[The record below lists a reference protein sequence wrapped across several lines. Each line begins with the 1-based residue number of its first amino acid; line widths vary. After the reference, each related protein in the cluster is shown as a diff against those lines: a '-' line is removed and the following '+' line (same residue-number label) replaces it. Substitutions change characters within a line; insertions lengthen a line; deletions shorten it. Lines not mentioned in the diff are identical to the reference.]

1 MYTLSLLW
9 KKQAQGGGW
18 IYNVKVICHG
28 LGQEGQESEIQV
40 GPFNNDAQAWDE
52 ADVQGQFACAPR

>member
-1 MYTLSLLW
+1 ME
-9 KKQAQGGGW
+9 
-18 IYNVKVICHG
+18 VVCHG

-52 ADVQGQFACAPR
+52 ADIQGQFACAPR